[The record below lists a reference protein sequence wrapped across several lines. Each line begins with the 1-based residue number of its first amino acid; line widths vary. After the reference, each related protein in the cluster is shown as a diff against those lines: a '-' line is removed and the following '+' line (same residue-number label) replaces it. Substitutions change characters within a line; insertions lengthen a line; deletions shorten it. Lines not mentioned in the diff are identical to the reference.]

1 MDWDAEGLLDGLD
14 GDARDGRRELLD
26 ALHGDGAS
34 VDELRAAVDGD
45 RLVLLPIERALLSAP
60 SYTLAEVAEHARL
73 PREVVE
79 TRLRSMGVSVP
90 EDANVRSFGEE
101 DVEAANRLRA
111 YLDAG
116 VPLEAGR
123 SVMHVMSGA
132 MARTAEPLRRLF
144 AEAYLRPGDSERE
157 LGERY
162 AEMTRALM
170 PLVAADLDYLM
181 RHQLRDHARNDALG
195 AAERSSGVLADSAE
209 VAVAFADIVGFTQLG
224 QEVPEAQLSDIA
236 ERLDD
241 LATEHVRRPAR
252 VVKTI
257 GDAVM
262 VVSPDAPELVDA
274 MLRLVEAASGAEGFP
289 PLRAGVAF
297 GRAVPRLGDWFG
309 PTVNLAAR
317 VTQRARPESV
327 LITSEVRDALRD
339 GAADR
344 FVLHEAGVK
353 RLKGIADPVPVI
365 RVRRPSADP
374 D

>member
-1 MDWDAEGLLDGLD
+1 MDWEAEGLLDGLD
-14 GDARDGRRELLD
+14 GEARDARAALLERLHDDGVAVE
-26 ALHGDGAS
+26 
-34 VDELRAAVDGD
+34 ELRAAVESE
-45 RLVLLPIERALLSAP
+45 RLVLLPIERALLSP
-60 SYTLAEVAEHARL
+60 PCLTLADVAERAGL

-79 TRLRSMGVSVP
+79 VRFRSMGISVP
-90 EDANVRSFGEE
+90 EDAGTRAFGEE
-101 DVEAANRLRA
+101 DVQAAMRLRA
-111 YLDAG
+111 YIDAG

-132 MARTAEPLRRLF
+132 MARVAEPLRRLF
-144 AEAYLRPGDSERE
+144 AESYLREGDTELE

-162 AEMTRALM
+162 AAMTHALA
-170 PLVAADLDYLM
+170 PLVAEDLDYLL
-181 RHQLRDHARNDALG
+181 RHHLRDFARTDALS
-195 AAERSSGVLADSAE
+195 ASERTSGTLEEGQE

-224 QEVPEAQLSDIA
+224 QEVPEAELSNIA

-241 LATEHVRRPAR
+241 LATEHVRRPNR

-262 VVSPDAPELVDA
+262 VVSPEPAALVDA
-274 MLRLVEAASGAEGFP
+274 MLELVQAAADADGFP
-289 PLRAGVAF
+289 PLRAGVAY

-327 LITSEVRDALRD
+327 LITNEVRGALGD
-339 GAADR
+339 DHG
-344 FVLHEAGVK
+344 FVLHEAGFK
-353 RLKGIADPVPVI
+353 RLKGITDPVPVV
-365 RVRRPSADP
+365 RVRRPSADA